1 MLGDRVKIIL
11 SLSPALLIIILLF
24 FGGIFYGLLQSL
36 GYQPAIGKYEINLDA
51 YYNVMFAERYSKLF
65 WTGLGLNLW
74 VSFVSTFLAAVFAL
88 FGALAIRKTFFAKT
102 IVNFIYSLNLPM
114 PHLVVAVGMIFVFS
128 QSGFLSRIV
137 TQIGLIS
144 SPGDFPVI
152 VKDRYGLGIILAY
165 IWKESAFFFIIL
177 MSVLQSL
184 GENYEELAQS
194 LGANRWQRF
203 RYVILPLVMPSL
215 FSASIIV
222 FAFSFGSYE
231 VPALLGVN
239 YPQMLP
245 VMSFEFFLNPDLNA
259 RSEGMA
265 LSIIIAMIV
274 MILVVLYFWLTQAKI
289 RKD

>member
-1 MLGDRVKIIL
+1 MGGDRLRIIL
-11 SLSPALLIIILLF
+11 SLSPPLLIIFLFF
-24 FGGIFYGLLQSL
+24 FGGIFYGFFQSL
-36 GYQPAIGKYEINLDA
+36 GYQPAIDKYEINLDA
-51 YYNVMFAERYSKLF
+51 YYNILFSERYSRLF

-74 VSFVSTFLAAVFAL
+74 VSFASTFLAAVFAL

-102 IVNFIYSLNLPM
+102 LCNFIYSINLPM
-114 PHLVVAVGMIFVFS
+114 PHLVVAVGIIFVFS
-128 QSGFLSRIV
+128 QSGLLARMLAQMSI
-137 TQIGLIS
+137 IS
-144 SPGDFPVI
+144 SPGEFPVI
-152 VKDRYGLGIILAY
+152 VKDKYGVGIILAY

-194 LGANRWQRF
+194 LGANKWQRF
-203 RYVILPLVMPSL
+203 RFVILPLVMPSL

-222 FAFSFGSYE
+222 FAFSFGAYE

-265 LSIIIAMIV
+265 LSIIIALIV
-274 MILVVLYFWLTQAKI
+274 MILVIFYFWLTQSKI

>member
-1 MLGDRVKIIL
+1 MLGDKVKIIL

-222 FAFSFGSYE
+222 FAFSFGAYE
-231 VPALLGVN
+231 VPALLGVT

>member
-1 MLGDRVKIIL
+1 MLGDKVKIIL
-11 SLSPALLIIILLF
+11 SLSPALLIVILLF

>member
-1 MLGDRVKIIL
+1 MGGDRLRIIL
-11 SLSPALLIIILLF
+11 SLSPPLLII
-24 FGGIFYGLLQSL
+24 FYGFFQSL
-36 GYQPAIGKYEINLDA
+36 GYQPAINKYEINLDA
-51 YYNVMFAERYSKLF
+51 YYNILFSERYSRLF

-74 VSFVSTFLAAVFAL
+74 VSFASTFLAAVFAL

-102 IVNFIYSLNLPM
+102 VCNFIYSINLPM
-114 PHLVVAVGMIFVFS
+114 PHLVVAVGIIFVFS
-128 QSGFLSRIV
+128 QSGLLARMLAQMSI
-137 TQIGLIS
+137 IS
-144 SPGDFPVI
+144 SPGEFPVS
-152 VKDRYGLGIILAY
+152 VKDKYGIGIILAY
-165 IWKESAFFFIIL
+165 IWKESSFFFIIL

-194 LGANRWQRF
+194 LGANKWQRF
-203 RYVILPLVMPSL
+203 RFVILPLVMPSL

-222 FAFSFGSYE
+222 FAFSFGAYE

-265 LSIIIAMIV
+265 LSIIIALIV
-274 MILVVLYFWLTQAKI
+274 MILVIFYFWLTQSKI

>member
-1 MLGDRVKIIL
+1 
-11 SLSPALLIIILLF
+11 
-24 FGGIFYGLLQSL
+24 
-36 GYQPAIGKYEINLDA
+36 
-51 YYNVMFAERYSKLF
+51 
-65 WTGLGLNLW
+65 
-74 VSFVSTFLAAVFAL
+74 
-88 FGALAIRKTFFAKT
+88 
-102 IVNFIYSLNLPM
+102 M
-114 PHLVVAVGMIFVFS
+114 PHLVVAVGIIFVFS
-128 QSGFLSRIV
+128 QSGLLARMLAQMSI
-137 TQIGLIS
+137 IS
-144 SPGDFPVI
+144 SPGEFPI
-152 VKDRYGLGIILAY
+152 LVKDKYGMGIILAY

-194 LGANRWQRF
+194 LGANKWQRF
-203 RYVILPLVMPSL
+203 RFVILPLVMPSL

-222 FAFSFGSYE
+222 FAFSFGAYE

-265 LSIIIAMIV
+265 LSIIIALIV
-274 MILVVLYFWLTQAKI
+274 MILVIFYFWLTQSKI

>member
-1 MLGDRVKIIL
+1 MFGDKVKIIL

-65 WTGLGLNLW
+65 WTGLRLNLW

-274 MILVVLYFWLTQAKI
+274 MILVVFYFWLTQAKI